1 VDSPIEVIL
10 GRDRGRRAAY
20 AGPMQMRPLG
30 SAPFS
35 VSAVGLGCNNLGR
48 PDTPTFGQDGS
59 DALIDAALDAGV
71 TFFDTAD
78 IYGAGYGLSETRLG
92 AAIRG
97 RRDEMVIATKFGHVD
112 FPSPI
117 AGARGSR
124 DYIRA
129 AVEGSLQRLGTDRID
144 LYQQH
149 TPDPATPI
157 EETLGALDELVQEG
171 KVVAIGHSNFDAA
184 QIAAADEA
192 AIRLG
197 TTRFVSAQNEYNLL
211 SRAVEEE
218 VLPAVRTVGI
228 GFLPFFPLANG
239 LFTGKFSR
247 TERPADSRIARIR
260 PHVADDAPW
269 DAMEAY
275 AAFCGDRGITMLDAT
290 VGWLLAQPSLS
301 SVIAGATRPEQIR
314 ANAAAADAWT
324 PTADEVATISG
335 FFAIG

>member
-1 VDSPIEVIL
+1 V
-10 GRDRGRRAAY
+10 
-20 AGPMQMRPLG
+20 
-30 SAPFS
+30 
-35 VSAVGLGCNNLGR
+35 VGLGCNNLGR
-48 PDTPTFGQDGS
+48 PDTPSFAQEGS

-71 TFFDTAD
+71 TLFDTAD
-78 IYGAGYGLSETRLG
+78 IYGAEYGLSETRLG

-117 AGARGSR
+117 PGARGSR
-124 DYIRA
+124 AYIRT

-171 KVVAIGHSNFDAA
+171 KVLAIGHSNFDAA
-184 QIAAADEA
+184 QIAAAEEA

-197 TTRFVSAQNEYNLL
+197 TARFASAQNEYNLL
-211 SRAVEEE
+211 SRGVEAE
-218 VLPAVRTVGI
+218 VLPAARAAGI

-239 LFTGKFSR
+239 LFTGKFTR

-275 AAFCGDRGITMLDAT
+275 AAFCAERGVSMLEAT
-290 VGWLLAQPSLS
+290 FAWLLAQPALS

-314 ANAAAADAWT
+314 QNAAAGTAWSPT
-324 PTADEVATISG
+324 PDDVATISA
-335 FFAIG
+335 FFPRAGA